1 MRPDICGDD
10 LKGLQALAASVGLV
24 VHQLLSDDAPAA
36 FLVARTAA
44 SREFA
49 ELDSAKRFIADWTG
63 GRHAG

>member
-1 MRPDICGDD
+1 MHPDFGADE

-24 VHQLLSDDAPAA
+24 VHQLRPDNAPAA
-36 FLVARTAA
+36 FLVARTTA